1 MLTAFPRLVTRLR
14 GEAATAG
21 PRRSSRSI
29 AGERWRV
36 VGSFMATMTLVAAAL
51 AAVIS

>member
-1 MLTAFPRLVTRLR
+1 MLTAFPRLARLR
-14 GEAATAG
+14 GEAATAR
-21 PRRSSRSI
+21 PRCRSRSI

>member
-1 MLTAFPRLVTRLR
+1 MLTAFPRLVT
-14 GEAATAG
+14 
-21 PRRSSRSI
+21 
-29 AGERWRV
+29 